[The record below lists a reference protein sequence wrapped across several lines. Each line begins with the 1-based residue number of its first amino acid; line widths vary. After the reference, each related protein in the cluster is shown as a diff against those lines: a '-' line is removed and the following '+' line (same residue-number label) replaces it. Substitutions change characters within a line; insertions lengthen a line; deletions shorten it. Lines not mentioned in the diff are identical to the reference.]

1 MVDGLPDAFGYR
13 GPPQDYIQ
21 ITLASDFD
29 IVAEGNG
36 NIYAFMGRC
45 PFNAD
50 LQRMVLGPLA
60 AGEPPADLFGVG
72 EVMPRRPDGRAG
84 YVLYVRVGRHS
95 AASERRKISNLPEL
109 AFGYDLVAD
118 REDLC
123 LQIRQSGY
131 FITASRSQ
139 TIRIPYS
146 DMEGADH
153 RRGHEIRARRWLT
166 QGRLSNFQRVKLAAY
181 SQPVRTSPCRQ
192 SSCAASSAWAG

>member
-1 MVDGLPDAFGYR
+1 MRPHLTGLAIAASFLSGCGPPLGEYEVTDLRVVDGLPDAFGYR

-50 LQRMVLGPLA
+50 LERMVLGPLA

-84 YVLYVRVGRHS
+84 YVLYVDL

-146 DMEGADH
+146 D
-153 RRGHEIRARRWLT
+153 IART
-166 QGRLSNFQRVKLAAY
+166 IAEATK
-181 SQPVRTSPCRQ
+181 
-192 SSCAASSAWAG
+192 SAPDDG